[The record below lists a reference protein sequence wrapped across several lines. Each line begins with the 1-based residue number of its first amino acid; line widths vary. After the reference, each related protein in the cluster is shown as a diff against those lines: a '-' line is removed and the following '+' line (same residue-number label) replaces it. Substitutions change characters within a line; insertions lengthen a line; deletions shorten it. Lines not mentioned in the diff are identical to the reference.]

1 MGRAGS
7 GQSTGDIVTAEKR
20 KFTRQSASIAGT
32 LVLGDQ
38 GEFECVISDFS
49 QGGMLVIL
57 TGAGQLGRLRNL
69 LKLAKQAT
77 VVYQLEGK
85 NISVEV
91 SVAHVSRQGI
101 GLQLVKQDPRF
112 VLNIQ
117 RAARLFAVEQPAP
130 SMKIDAPTQRPL
142 DPLSKARLIKT
153 TNHHTA
159 EFFTRCLPDYVS
171 QLKDALITE
180 ADRQRSQTAQ
190 QPFFDTLGII
200 RTQQAHLIPDLSGKI
215 STDAAEVADGRFIE
229 AWQARK
235 PRNERAGL
243 SLVEKNDFEDWLV
256 IRKAISKAEI
266 ILREQLL
273 ELQLRLDTAF
283 GSPDSA
289 HCYNPYAPS
298 ALCYGFADVTR
309 DWRLTG
315 KVQVV
320 AFKVF
325 YDVLLSTLAPLYRR
339 LNQLFIEAG
348 VLPDLDVEQYLTE
361 QAIRERK
368 AGDQNTAL
376 VPEVEV
382 PPPAPTAVPQPEGQ
396 AVPTGAAAEQSKS
409 SSSAFNTATRLWA
422 AHKRLNNGT
431 SGRLPM
437 PEESAEPPQ
446 PSGATLSALQQM
458 QQQLLAQHADL
469 GQPGALKQ
477 LIEASGPGLQLSEF
491 EEDSADMI
499 ENLFDNIVQSDQ
511 VAEDLR
517 DEVRKLEVPV
527 LRVMLK
533 DQSLFTADFHPARQA
548 VNHIALLS
556 DQSSTHA
563 AYNKTAVIN
572 AITTILESSDD
583 EGFSRSLLILDQLVA
598 KEKRQ
603 IERNLR
609 RIAEA
614 AEGQQRIRKAHQ
626 LIDRELVRRLA
637 SRPVPTPVL
646 ELLEH
651 GWKGLMMLCLFRQGD
666 DSRSWDL
673 TLAIVDQLVARTL
686 PDSEESPA
694 NLIRID
700 ALLRLIGKGLA
711 KVHDAEGRHEQVLE
725 RIERLLNGETFS
737 SSAYHRTTEPAEEPP
752 ASDPTAMRWIK
763 RAKGLHKGQWLEA
776 LAPPQ
781 ATVLYQLAWVADD
794 FSQFIL
800 ANQQGKKVSELTL
813 QEMAEKL
820 RQRSLA
826 ALEHAARPAV
836 EQGLDTLVQKIY
848 EKLAFEASHDQLTG
862 LCTRREFS
870 QCIAQSVANAKQ
882 QRCRYTLIFIDILQ
896 FKLINNSCGY
906 EAGDRLLRELS
917 RSLQKLAG
925 SEAIVG
931 RIGAAEFGVVIP
943 LDAAV
948 EGFQLASTIKTTIE
962 GTRFEDGGHSFVI
975 NTAMAVLGFDH
986 TNDRVMELLRTVEA
1000 ASELS
1005 KKAGRR
1011 KIQVVHPGDARLEE
1025 RDEVMSWVT
1034 RINRA
1039 LDENSL
1045 KIRCQAINPIHGTM
1059 LPHYEIL
1066 LTVVD
1071 DAGAHLP
1078 PGEFIRA
1085 AEEFNRM
1092 AAVDRWVIEAVF
1104 GWMTEHLP
1112 GLEYIGGFSINLS
1125 GHSLNDE
1132 TFADFLFDA
1141 LIRYP
1146 VPRDKLIFEITET
1159 TAIANLDDA
1168 SDFITEMRGIGC
1180 RFSLDDFGV
1189 GQSSFSYLKR
1199 LPVDFIKIDGSF
1211 VVNIADDPVDF
1222 ALVRSIT
1229 EMGHFLDK
1237 KIIAEY
1243 VADAAILAAVSS
1255 IGVDYAQGFHFGTHV
1270 MLDQLVLAP
1279 PVTSEVGP

>member
-1 MGRAGS
+1 M
-7 GQSTGDIVTAEKR
+7 TAEKR

-32 LVLGDQ
+32 LVLSDQ
-38 GEFECVISDFS
+38 GEFDCVISDFS

-57 TGAGQLGRLRNL
+57 TGAGQLGRLRES
-69 LKLAKQAT
+69 LKVNKRAT
-77 VVYQLEGK
+77 VVYQLDGK
-85 NISVEV
+85 NITVDV

-101 GLQLVKQDPRF
+101 GLQLVQPDPRF

-117 RAARLFAVEQPAP
+117 RAARLFAVEQSAP
-130 SMKIDAPTQRPL
+130 VMNIIAPRQQAL
-142 DPLSKARLIKT
+142 DPLSKAQLIKK
-153 TNHHTA
+153 TNHHVTA
-159 EFFTRCLPDYVS
+159 FFNRSFPEFTGA
-171 QLKDALITE
+171 LKDALITE

-200 RTQQAHLIPDLSGKI
+200 RTQQMHLVPDLSAKI
-215 STDAAEVADGRFIE
+215 SADAAEAADGRFIE

-243 SLVEKNDFEDWLV
+243 SLVEKNEFEDWLV

-273 ELQLRLDTAF
+273 ELQLRLDAAF
-283 GSPDSA
+283 GSPDGS
-289 HCYNPYAPS
+289 HCYNPYSPS
-298 ALCYGFADVTR
+298 ALCYGFAEVTR

-320 AFKVF
+320 AFKVL
-325 YDVLLSTLAPLYRR
+325 YDVLLSNLAPLYRG

-348 VLPDLDVEQYLTE
+348 VLPDIDVEQYLTE

-368 AGDQNTAL
+368 ANDASRHQQ
-376 VPEVEV
+376 
-382 PPPAPTAVPQPEGQ
+382 PPPAPADITSPAPSTEKAQTPAQ
-396 AVPTGAAAEQSKS
+396 AESANTTPGSAKATP
-409 SSSAFNTATRLWA
+409 SAFNTATRLWS
-422 AHKRLNNGT
+422 AHKRLNSGT
-431 SGRLPM
+431 AGRLTL
-437 PEESAEPPQ
+437 PEEPSEPPL
-446 PSGATLSALQQM
+446 PSRATLSALQQM

-469 GQPGALKQ
+469 SKPGALKQ
-477 LIEASGPGLQLSEF
+477 LLEASDPGVQLSEF

-511 VAEDLR
+511 VADDLR

-563 AYNKTAVIN
+563 AYNKAAVIN

-583 EGFSRSLLILDQLVA
+583 EGFTRSLLILDQLVA
-598 KEKRQ
+598 KEKRLV
-603 IERNLR
+603 ERNLR
-609 RIAEA
+609 RLAEA
-614 AEGQQRIRKAHQ
+614 ADGQQRIRKAQQ
-626 LIDRELVRRLA
+626 LIDRELVRRFG
-637 SRPVPTPVL
+637 SRPVPAPVF

-686 PDSEESPA
+686 PDSQEASG

-711 KVHDAEGRHEQVLE
+711 KVHDAEGRHEQLLDN
-725 RIERLLNGETFS
+725 IESLLNGNEFP
-737 SSAYHRTTEPAEEPP
+737 SAVYRSTIEPVEEP
-752 ASDPTAMRWIK
+752 SDNDATAQRWIK
-763 RAKGLHKGQWLEA
+763 RAKGLRKGQWLEC

-781 ATVLYQLAWVADD
+781 SPVLYQLAWVADD

-800 ANQQGKKVSELTL
+800 ASQQGKKVSELSL
-813 QEMAEKL
+813 QEMAHKL
-820 RQRSLA
+820 RHRSLT
-826 ALEHAARPAV
+826 ALEHAALPAV

-870 QCIAQSVANAKQ
+870 QCIAQSVANAKERR
-882 QRCRYTLIFIDILQ
+882 QRHTLIFIDILQ
-896 FKLINNSCGY
+896 FKLVNNTCGY
-906 EAGDRLLRELS
+906 EAGDRLLQELA
-917 RSLQKLAG
+917 RSLENLAG
-925 SEAIVG
+925 DDAIVG
-931 RIGAAEFGVVIP
+931 RIGAAEFGVVVP
-943 LDAAV
+943 LDAEV
-948 EGFQLASTIKTTIE
+948 EGFQLASAIKAEIE
-962 GTRFEDGGHSFVI
+962 GTRFEEGGHSFVI
-975 NTAMAVLGFDH
+975 NTAMALLGFDH
-986 TNDRVMELLRTVEA
+986 TNDRVMELLRTVEVA
-1000 ASELS
+1000 AEMS

-1025 RDEVMSWVT
+1025 RDEVMNWVT

-1045 KIRCQAINPIHGTM
+1045 KIRCQAISPIHSSV

-1071 DAGAHLP
+1071 DAGNHLP
-1078 PGEFIRA
+1078 PGEFITA

-1132 TFADFLFDA
+1132 TFTDFLFDA

-1159 TAIANLDDA
+1159 TAIANLEDA

-1211 VVNIADDPVDF
+1211 VINIADDPVDF

-1229 EMGHFLDK
+1229 EMGHFLGK
-1237 KIIAEY
+1237 KVIAEY
-1243 VADAAILAAVSS
+1243 VADAAILEAVSS
-1255 IGVDYAQGFHFGTHV
+1255 IGVDYAQGFHFGRHV

-1279 PVTSEVGP
+1279 PAANEIDA

>member
-1 MGRAGS
+1 M
-7 GQSTGDIVTAEKR
+7 TAEKR

-38 GEFECVISDFS
+38 GEFDCVISDFS

-57 TGAGQLGRLRNL
+57 TGAGQLGRLRGL
-69 LKLAKQAT
+69 LKVDKRAT
-77 VVYQLEGK
+77 VIYQLEGR
-85 NISVEV
+85 NIAVDV

-101 GLQLVKQDPRF
+101 GLQLAQQDSRF

-117 RAARLFAVEQPAP
+117 RAARLFAVEQSAPAV
-130 SMKIDAPTQRPL
+130 SIVAPTQQPL
-142 DPLSKARLIKT
+142 DPLSKAQLIKR
-153 TNHHTA
+153 TNHHVA
-159 EFFTRCLPDYVS
+159 EFFNRCFPEYIGT
-171 QLKDALITE
+171 LKDALITE

-200 RTQQAHLIPDLSGKI
+200 RTQQMHLVPDLSAKI
-215 STDAAEVADGRFIE
+215 SADAADAADGRFIE

-243 SLVEKNDFEDWLV
+243 SLVEKNEFEDWLV

-273 ELQLRLDTAF
+273 ELQLRLDAAF
-283 GSPDSA
+283 GSPDAS
-289 HCYNPYAPS
+289 HCYNPYSPS
-298 ALCYGFADVTR
+298 ALCYGFAEVTR

-320 AFKVF
+320 AFKAL
-325 YDVLLSTLAPLYRR
+325 YDVLLSNLATLYRS
-339 LNQLFIEAG
+339 LNRLFIEAG
-348 VLPDLDVEQYLTE
+348 VLPDIDVEQYLTE

-368 AGDQNTAL
+368 ASDPSRDQESPQAEAKIT
-376 VPEVEV
+376 PPV
-382 PPPAPTAVPQPEGQ
+382 PPPKPQQPVQADAPKTAPGDAKATP
-396 AVPTGAAAEQSKS
+396 
-409 SSSAFNTATRLWA
+409 SAFNTATRLWS

-431 SGRLPM
+431 AGRLTLPDE
-437 PEESAEPPQ
+437 PAEPPQ
-446 PSGATLSALQQM
+446 PSRATLSALQQM

-469 GQPGALKQ
+469 AKPGALKQ
-477 LIEASGPGLQLSEF
+477 LIEASDPGVQLSEF

-511 VAEDLR
+511 VADDLR

-556 DQSSTHA
+556 DQGSTHA
-563 AYNKTAVIN
+563 AHNKAAVIN

-583 EGFSRSLLILDQLVA
+583 EGFTRSLLILDQLVA
-598 KEKRQ
+598 KEKRLV
-603 IERNLR
+603 ERNLR

-614 AEGQQRIRKAHQ
+614 ADGQQRIRKAHQ
-626 LIDRELVRRLA
+626 LIDRELVRRLGF
-637 SRPVPTPVL
+637 RPVPAPVL

-673 TLAIVDQLVARTL
+673 TLAIVDQLAARTL
-686 PDSEESPA
+686 SDAEEASG

-711 KVHDAEGRHEQVLE
+711 KVHDAEGRHEQLLE
-725 RIERLLNGETFS
+725 NIENLLNGQAFAS
-737 SSAYHRTTEPAEEPP
+737 LVYHSTTEPEEEPSEND
-752 ASDPTAMRWIK
+752 ATALRWIK
-763 RAKGLHKGQWLEA
+763 RAKGLRKGQWLEC

-781 ATVLYQLAWVADD
+781 SPVLYQLAWVADD

-800 ANQQGKKVSELTL
+800 ANQQGKKVAELSL
-813 QEMAEKL
+813 HEMAQKL
-820 RQRSLA
+820 RHRSLS
-826 ALEHAARPAV
+826 ALEHAALPAV

-870 QCIAQSVANAKQ
+870 QCIAQSVANAKEH
-882 QRCRYTLIFIDILQ
+882 QRRHTLIFIDILQ
-896 FKLINNSCGY
+896 FKLVNNTCGY
-906 EAGDRLLRELS
+906 EAGDRLLQELS
-917 RSLQKLAG
+917 RSLQAVAG
-925 SEAIVG
+925 DEAIVG
-931 RIGAAEFGVVIP
+931 RIGAAEFGVVVP
-943 LDAAV
+943 LDAEV
-948 EGFQLASTIKTTIE
+948 EGFQLASAIKVEIE
-962 GTRFEDGGHSFVI
+962 STRFEEGGHSFVI
-975 NTAMAVLGFDH
+975 NTAMALLGFDH
-986 TNDRVMELLRTVEA
+986 TNDRIMELLRTVEVA
-1000 ASELS
+1000 AEIS

-1011 KIQVVHPGDARLEE
+1011 KIQVAHPGDARLEE
-1025 RDEVMSWVT
+1025 RNEVMNWVT

-1045 KIRCQAINPIHGTM
+1045 KLRCQAINPIQGSV

-1071 DAGAHLP
+1071 DAGNHLP
-1078 PGEFIRA
+1078 PGEFIMA

-1112 GLEYIGGFSINLS
+1112 GLEHLGGFSINLS

-1132 TFADFLFDA
+1132 TFTDFLFDA

-1159 TAIANLDDA
+1159 TAVANLEDA
-1168 SDFITEMRGIGC
+1168 SDFINEMRGIGC

-1211 VVNIADDPVDF
+1211 VVNIAEDPVDF

-1229 EMGHFLDK
+1229 EMGHFLGK
-1237 KIIAEY
+1237 KVIAEY
-1243 VADAAILAAVSS
+1243 VADAAILEAVSS

-1279 PVTSEVGP
+1279 PVTSEIDV